1 MLLRGCFCASPGS
14 AQAPGNE
21 TARTHPENKKARRL
35 PRRALSKL
43 RSFRRSAERDQAA
56 FGRADFAFSTT
67 AAKAAGSWMASSES
81 ALRSTS
87 MPDLASASMK
97 RE

>member
-1 MLLRGCFCASPGS
+1 VLLRGCFCASPGG

-35 PRRALSKL
+35 PRRALSKRL
-43 RSFRRSAERDQAA
+43 SAVRRSDQAA